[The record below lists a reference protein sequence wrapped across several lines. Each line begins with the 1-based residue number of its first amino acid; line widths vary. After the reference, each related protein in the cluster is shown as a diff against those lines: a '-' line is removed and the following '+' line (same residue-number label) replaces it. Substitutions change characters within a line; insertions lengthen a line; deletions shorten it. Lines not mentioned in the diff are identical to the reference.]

1 MVHPRRPA
9 PVRCGVLS
17 VLTTAHRRH
26 VLTVPAVSA
35 TVTLARRTGE
45 QAWAA
50 WGVNPSHRVLGPALL
65 ILTELVANSVRH
77 AAHVSPNIDVIYAHG
92 DGVLAFA
99 VHDRHP
105 FVPSIPPQTHADGG
119 HGLAVA
125 AELVAEHDGT
135 ATVRPDIDHRGKT
148 VWVTLPL

>member
-1 MVHPRRPA
+1 M
-9 PVRCGVLS
+9 LS
-17 VLTTAHRRH
+17 LLTAAHRRH
-26 VLTVPAVSA
+26 VLTVPAVAA

-50 WGVNPSHRVLGPALL
+50 WGVNRSHRVVGPALL

-77 AAHVSPNIDVIYAHG
+77 AADVSPNIDVIYAHG
-92 DGVLAFA
+92 DGTLAFA

-105 FVPSIPPQTHADGG
+105 FVPSIPPDPETGGG
-119 HGLAVA
+119 HGLAVT
-125 AELVAEHDGT
+125 AELVAEHEGT
-135 ATVRPDIDHRGKT
+135 ATVRPDIDGRGKT